1 MAQSAQRKERET
13 IDYLVDLHGP
23 VGSPLDG
30 KRKNG
35 LYPFPVEDAW
45 RVDKEGNF
53 INKQKEVFKD
63 GVVDQ
68 MQYKQMKDDIAHS
81 EDMKQG
87 LQANNASF
95 TSL

>member
-1 MAQSAQRKERET
+1 MRQAENKNYWIAQNAQKKERDT

-35 LYPFPVEDAW
+35 LYPFPVEDKW
-45 RVDKEGNF
+45 RVDTEGHF
-53 INKQKEVFKD
+53 ANKQKEVFKD

-68 MQYKQMKDDIAHS
+68 M
-81 EDMKQG
+81 
-87 LQANNASF
+87 
-95 TSL
+95 

>member
-1 MAQSAQRKERET
+1 
-13 IDYLVDLHGP
+13 
-23 VGSPLDG
+23 LDG

-63 GVVDQ
+63 GVVD
-68 MQYKQMKDDIAHS
+68 
-81 EDMKQG
+81 
-87 LQANNASF
+87 
-95 TSL
+95 